1 VWTISPGNQ
10 DEGSGLY
17 RIEVTEGPGGG
28 VRILNRPAPKAFSES
43 IKYAEANLYSRSAEL
58 VGDRN
63 PREHEFSVQLRAYD
77 ASKAGQSLGVA
88 ALLAMCSTL
97 INRSLR
103 GGLVVV
109 GGLNLG
115 GSVDPLHN
123 AVDIVELAVE
133 KGASVVLMPVT
144 ARKQLFELSDDM
156 ATRVNVLFYGDARE
170 AFAKA
175 IAD

>member
-1 VWTISPGNQ
+1 
-10 DEGSGLY
+10 L
-17 RIEVTEGPGGG
+17 
-28 VRILNRPAPKAFSES
+28 F
-43 IKYAEANLYSRSAEL
+43 SRSNEL

-88 ALLAMCSTL
+88 ALMAMCSTL

-115 GSVDPLHN
+115 GSLELIHN
-123 AVDIVELAVE
+123 AIDVVELAVE
-133 KGASVVLMPVT
+133 KGANLVLMPVT
-144 ARKQLFELSDDM
+144 ARKQLVDLSDEM
-156 ATRVNVLFYGDARE
+156 ATKVNVLFYSDVRE
-170 AFAKA
+170 AFVKA

>member
-1 VWTISPGNQ
+1 
-10 DEGSGLY
+10 
-17 RIEVTEGPGGG
+17 
-28 VRILNRPAPKAFSES
+28 
-43 IKYAEANLYSRSAEL
+43 

-77 ASKAGQSLGVA
+77 ASKAGQALGVA
-88 ALLAMCSTL
+88 ALLAICSTL

-115 GSVDPLHN
+115 GSLDPLHN
-123 AVDIVELAVE
+123 AIDVVELAVE
-133 KGASVVLMPVT
+133 KGASIVLMPVT
-144 ARKQLFELSDDM
+144 ARKQLFDLSDDM
-156 ATRVNVLFYGDARE
+156 ATKVNVLYYGDVRE
-170 AFAKA
+170 ALVKA